1 MSGLHE
7 HLCRACAN
15 SMQASV
21 LLQLLKV
28 NRRYGYGL
36 PTLPRPLR
44 QAIHPRDRPRYAEEN
59 PVNRRAGFRRK
70 EATANI

>member
-28 NRRYGYGL
+28 DRWHGYGL

-44 QAIHPRDRPRYAEEN
+44 QAFYPRNRPRYAEKN
-59 PVNRRAGFRRK
+59 PVNRRVGFRRK
-70 EATANI
+70 EATAHI